1 MLLGA
6 PSGGDGRGA
15 VAVSISLG
23 SAAAAAAAGGAA
35 VMASVPERSRGARGA
50 ATFPGS
56 GPAVCGNGGFEPGRG
71 VEAPPVLARD
81 RRGVPGLGGA
91 ERRGGA
97 LARSLRVRGSATWCG
112 GTRYGGG
119 EGPRGRGVQQHPK
132 GLGHRRIGL
141 SACKGKIRISQFR

>member
-15 VAVSISLG
+15 VAVSIPLG
-23 SAAAAAAAGGAA
+23 SAAAAAAGGAA

-91 ERRGGA
+91 ERRGGG
-97 LARSLRVRGSATWCG
+97 LSPEPS
-112 GTRYGGG
+112 
-119 EGPRGRGVQQHPK
+119 GPW
-132 GLGHRRIGL
+132 LGHLVRWYPVRWWGGP
-141 SACKGKIRISQFR
+141 AG